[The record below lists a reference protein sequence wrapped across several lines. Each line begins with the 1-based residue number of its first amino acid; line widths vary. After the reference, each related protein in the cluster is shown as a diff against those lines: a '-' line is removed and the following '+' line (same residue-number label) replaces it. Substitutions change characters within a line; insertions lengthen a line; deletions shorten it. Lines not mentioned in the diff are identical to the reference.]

1 MNRHL
6 MNSIVEKIK
15 EYDKIAIFR
24 HVFPDP
30 DSYGSQNGLK
40 SIIESSFKDKKVS
53 LFGEQSERLSYIAK
67 MDNDFEIDSDTLAIV
82 VDVSNKERIDNQSFE
97 NAGFI
102 IKIDHHKP
110 FTAPFEHMTFVDTS
124 YTSCSEMILD
134 IYQNSIYEL
143 NISDEGIKSL
153 YSGIVGDTGRFMY
166 LENPKELY
174 KKLGE
179 LDFNFNAKE
188 IYRNMYKRSQT
199 DLKFLGYIYENY
211 KATNNGVAY
220 LKIPFEVSKS
230 FNIHPM
236 DAARRINALADTEGI
251 VNFLFF
257 AENEDGHI
265 SSEFRSNSTPVNDIA
280 FKFGGGGHMLAAGAS
295 LENWEVVDLIIKEF
309 DENCKK

>member
-15 EYDKIAIFR
+15 EYDKIANFR
-24 HVFPDP
+24 HLFPDP

-67 MDNDFEIDSDTLAIV
+67 MNNDFEIDSDTLAIV

-110 FTAPFEHMTFVDTS
+110 FTAPFENMTFVDTS

-134 IYQNSIYEL
+134 IYQNSMYEL

-153 YSGIVGDTGRFMY
+153 YSGIIGDTGRFMY
-166 LENPKELY
+166 LENPK
-174 KKLGE
+174 
-179 LDFNFNAKE
+179 
-188 IYRNMYKRSQT
+188 R
-199 DLKFLGYIYENY
+199 
-211 KATNNGVAY
+211 
-220 LKIPFEVSKS
+220 
-230 FNIHPM
+230 
-236 DAARRINALADTEGI
+236 AL
-251 VNFLFF
+251 
-257 AENEDGHI
+257 
-265 SSEFRSNSTPVNDIA
+265 
-280 FKFGGGGHMLAAGAS
+280 
-295 LENWEVVDLIIKEF
+295 
-309 DENCKK
+309 